1 LPLPACAVAH
11 CGWFDLEVSGDSAK
25 NPVGADPFVNAEWI
39 RQRGRDYLGPSG
51 DPRASLASPIHAD
64 LAGLPP
70 LLLQTGQMD
79 TLRDDAVRLA
89 ARAGSKGTG
98 VTLEIWPGMIHGFL
112 GMHGAIP
119 EAAWAVRHVA
129 EFVAHHTQ

>member
-1 LPLPACAVAH
+1 
-11 CGWFDLEVSGDSAK
+11 
-25 NPVGADPFVNAEWI
+25 
-39 RQRGRDYLGPSG
+39 
-51 DPRASLASPIHAD
+51 
-64 LAGLPP
+64 
-70 LLLQTGQMD
+70 MD

-89 ARAGSKGTG
+89 ARAGRAGTG

-129 EFVAHHTQ
+129 AFVGRHTS